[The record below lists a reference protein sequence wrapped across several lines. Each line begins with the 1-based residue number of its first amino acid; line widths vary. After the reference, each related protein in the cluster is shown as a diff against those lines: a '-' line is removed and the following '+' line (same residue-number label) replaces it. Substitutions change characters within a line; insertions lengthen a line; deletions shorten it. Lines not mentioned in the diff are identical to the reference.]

1 LIDAKLTRYSVR
13 KKVEG
18 KQRRN
23 QLARAIFVFVLFVT
37 KKKRMSDDQDGYID
51 RHREKN
57 PEKNLVSARFFLI
70 SVVHGLNLILLLLLF
85 NATHNLFLI
94 VYK

>member
-1 LIDAKLTRYSVR
+1 
-13 KKVEG
+13 
-18 KQRRN
+18 
-23 QLARAIFVFVLFVT
+23 
-37 KKKRMSDDQDGYID
+37 MSDDQDGYID